1 LKKPK
6 KSRKYR
12 FFKSVEK
19 LYKGVDHMHK
29 DKPGEGKVV
38 KKKKEYEKPVLS
50 KYHQL
55 KKVVA
60 CPD

>member
-1 LKKPK
+1 
-6 KSRKYR
+6 
-12 FFKSVEK
+12 
-19 LYKGVDHMHK
+19 MHK